1 MKVLNF
7 GSVNIDYT
15 YQVPHFVRPGETL
28 SASVVTR
35 NAGGKGFNQSIA
47 LARAGC
53 DVHHAGHIGADGMF
67 LKELLAENGVA
78 ADLLTVGET
87 GTGNAIIQVDESG
100 ANCIILYGG
109 ANQTMDIDF
118 IRSVIS
124 GFGAGDMIVLQNEI
138 NCMDEILKEAH
149 DAGLTIALNPAPMN
163 DRISRDAMALADW
176 LILNETEAGDLTGKE
191 DWEEQLAALGA
202 LFPKTSFLLTLGTRG
217 SICRQ
222 SDATFKMGACK
233 VDAVDTTAAGDT
245 FLGFF
250 LACITGGKDAE
261 TALLT
266 ATRASAIAVTRPGAA
281 QSVPTLEE
289 VLRCDLQ
296 PGEFE

>member
-53 DVHHAGHIGADGMF
+53 AVHHAGHIGADGMF

-163 DRISRDAMALADW
+163 DRISRDAMALLREEHVRTHNGAG
-176 LILNETEAGDLTGKE
+176 LTVRVYRNPEMEAVCGRIAGLFGILGCVNMEFVLD
-191 DWEEQLAALGA
+191 EQGVYH
-202 LFPKTSFLLTLGTRG
+202 FLEVNPRFSG
-217 SICRQ
+217 
-222 SDATFKMGACK
+222 
-233 VDAVDTTAAGDT
+233 
-245 FLGFF
+245 
-250 LACITGGKDAE
+250 
-261 TALLT
+261 
-266 ATRASAIAVTRPGAA
+266 TRPGAA

-289 VLRCDLQ
+289 VLHCDLQ

>member
-1 MKVLNF
+1 MRVLNF

-15 YQVPHFVRPGETL
+15 YRVPHFVRPGETL
-28 SASVVTR
+28 SASGVTK

-47 LARAGC
+47 LAKAGC
-53 DVHHAGHIGADGMF
+53 DVYHAGHIGTDGMF
-67 LKELLAENGVA
+67 LKELLAENGVS
-78 ADLLTVGET
+78 ADLLTIGET
-87 GTGNAIIQVDESG
+87 GTGNAIIQVDDSG

-109 ANQTMDIDF
+109 ANQTMDTDF
-118 IRSVIS
+118 IRDVIS
-124 GFGAGDMIVLQNEI
+124 GFDPGDLIVLQNEI
-138 NCMDEILKEAH
+138 NCMDEILKAAH

-191 DWEEQLAALGA
+191 DWEEQLTELES
-202 LFPKTSFLLTLGTRG
+202 LFPHTSFLLTLGTNG
-217 SICRQ
+217 SVCLQ
-222 SDATFKMGACK
+222 NGAVCKMGACK

-245 FLGFF
+245 FLGYF
-250 LACITGGKDAE
+250 LACITSGKDAE

-289 VLRCDLQ
+289 VLSCDLQ
-296 PGEFE
+296 PEAFS

>member
-1 MKVLNF
+1 MNKQSYVIAAFVENKSGVLMRVTSMFNRRGF
-7 GSVNIDYT
+7 NIDT
-15 YQVPHFVRPGETL
+15 
-28 SASVVTR
+28 
-35 NAGGKGFNQSIA
+35 
-47 LARAGC
+47 
-53 DVHHAGHIGADGMF
+53 
-67 LKELLAENGVA
+67 
-78 ADLLTVGET
+78 LTVGET

-222 SDATFKMGACK
+222 SDARGIPGMCIQIRSTAKARSPGYRLSGQACRM
-233 VDAVDTTAAGDT
+233 
-245 FLGFF
+245 
-250 LACITGGKDAE
+250 
-261 TALLT
+261 
-266 ATRASAIAVTRPGAA
+266 TRACP
-281 QSVPTLEE
+281 
-289 VLRCDLQ
+289 LR
-296 PGEFE
+296 